1 MVMSRVML
9 SEMLSEMS
17 PKGFYTDFFFFLFF
31 LSWLLFPVSDA
42 PNQKKASPFC
52 LTDFNLR
59 IAI

>member
-31 LSWLLFPVSDA
+31 SLMVIISRFRRP
-42 PNQKKASPFC
+42 
-52 LTDFNLR
+52 
-59 IAI
+59 